1 MLKSLSVIAVL
12 IAFLGGGCGSSNPD
26 GPADGF
32 DRGAML
38 SSMAQAY
45 IQPQYTE
52 AVTRAEAL
60 LSSIESLTASPT
72 EERVR
77 TARSAWLAC
86 AEQWQRVSMFD
97 FGPAEGILGDLVQIV
112 GTFPSNSARIEALV
126 SAGDTTMT
134 SFERDVRGINAL
146 DYLLFSGSETDVAAA
161 LLPSAA
167 GTRAAYM
174 RSVARHLV
182 VELRR
187 VRDAWSSSYAA
198 TFSANVGTDAGS
210 SISSIVN
217 NLAMSFEVV
226 KNDKVGLPGG
236 FRAGQKRS
244 EPERVEARYSNN
256 SMRLARLHFEAIR
269 AFWEGQVPTSS
280 NGATF
285 ISIRQYLENV
295 VGGPRLVD
303 ETRAQFA
310 AVEAAFSACGS
321 ESVASLAASNDPRLA
336 ALHTELQKLTRFVKS
351 ELSSLLGVAITYSSG
366 DGD

>member
-1 MLKSLSVIAVL
+1 MLKSFFAILVVT
-12 IAFLGGGCGSSNPD
+12 AFLGAGCGSNNPN

-38 SSMAQAY
+38 KSMAQTY
-45 IQPQYTE
+45 IQPQYDE
-52 AVTRAEAL
+52 AIARAEAL
-60 LSSIESLTASPT
+60 LLSVESLAASPS

-86 AEQWQRVSMFD
+86 AEQWQRISMFD

-112 GTFPSNSARIEALV
+112 GTFPSNAARIEALIAA
-126 SAGDTTMT
+126 SDTAMT
-134 SFERDVRGINAL
+134 SFERDVRGIYAL
-146 DYLLFSGSETDVAAA
+146 DYLLFSGSESDVIAG
-161 LLPSAA
+161 LTSSAA
-167 GTRAAYM
+167 SARGAYL
-174 RSVARHLV
+174 RSVARHLLS
-182 VELRR
+182 ELRR
-187 VRDAWSSSYAA
+187 VRDAWDASYAA
-198 TFSANVGTDAGS
+198 TFSANIGTDAGS
-210 SISSIVN
+210 STSAIVN

-244 EPERVEARYSNN
+244 EPERVEARYSDN
-256 SMRLARLHFEAIR
+256 SMRLARLHFESIR

-280 NGATF
+280 TGASF

-295 VGGPRLVD
+295 VGGPRLVE

-310 AVEAAFSACGS
+310 AVEAAFDACGS
-321 ESVASLAASNDPRLA
+321 ATIASLAAANDPRLA
-336 ALHTELQKLTRFVKS
+336 VLHTELQKLTRFLKS